1 MIISKPLDERQLKA
15 ICAVLA
21 ETKMGLTKTEIRRL
35 LCECGITAV
44 DDGNRTYGNGFAY
57 QFGNN
62 KRDWLYN
69 CLAEE
74 CNKNRSTQ
82 RVFLFVEKAMNPISF
97 TGENSRQQYTYFMSE
112 LNKIL
117 VLIGLEVDKT
127 GKLHEVTRATTLD
140 EVDRRVDSLKQHL
153 YHRSIHYEV
162 TKYCIKDYLRKDYY
176 DAVFEAAKGL
186 AERVRSLSGLNDDG
200 GKLFQIAFSSK
211 DPYVF
216 INAMKTDSDKN
227 EFIGLGKLL
236 EAITNLLRNP
246 AAHTPKINWKT
257 DETKALDAL
266 TLISIAHKYL
276 DECHPIPGKGAPQI

>member
-1 MIISKPLDERQLKA
+1 MSITKALDERQLKA
-15 ICAVLA
+15 ICGVIAH
-21 ETKMGLTKTEIRRL
+21 TSNGFTKTELGRL
-35 LCECGITAV
+35 LSECRISVA
-44 DDGNRTYGNGFAY
+44 DDGSRTYGNGLAY

-69 CLAEE
+69 CFAEE
-74 CNKNRSTQ
+74 INKSHSTQ
-82 RVFLFVEKAMNPISF
+82 KVFLFIEKAMNPISF
-97 TGENSRQQYTYFMSE
+97 TGEDSRHHYSYLMDE

-117 VLIGLEVDKT
+117 VLIGLSIDKEGILSEVKRASTLDETDRRVNGLKQQ
-127 GKLHEVTRATTLD
+127 LYHRAIHSEVTR
-140 EVDRRVDSLKQHL
+140 
-153 YHRSIHYEV
+153 
-162 TKYCIKDYLRKDYY
+162 YCIKDYLRKDYY

-186 AERVRSLSGLNDDG
+186 AERVRSISGLTDDG
-200 GKLFQIAFSSK
+200 GKLFQTAFSTK

-216 INAMKTDSDKN
+216 MNAMKTDSEKN

-236 EAITNLLRNP
+236 ESITNLLRNP

-276 DECHPIPGKGAPQI
+276 DECLPVPRIQS